1 MTHRLIAQLDE
12 GNMASSMLLQRLVD
26 EDDLKHTELLFAS
39 AVGEHITRQMWAV
52 DGGVLVPP

>member
-1 MTHRLIAQLDE
+1 
-12 GNMASSMLLQRLVD
+12 MASSMLLQRLVD